1 MGHRGTETPADV
13 LETMAAEREADFLE
27 SEDSF
32 VVVLPK
38 HDSTLVVL
46 PEKAE
51 VEVKVEEEEMNEL
64 PEEETAAPETAMV
77 LRSSVANN
85 HKGLARKVLPDVTP
99 HMEMGS
105 SSSSSSNSS
114 DSLNGLKFG
123 QKIYFEDLGIGA
135 PPKSGGGSSS
145 SSAVAAAVSGGS
157 VPSTPPKKGRSGAVH
172 DLDNIKGQGSLASH
186 AHSSNVRHAMSTSR
200 GCNLQLACCSAG
212 FDIRIAHFHM
222 WLKSEYLSFDSSML
236 SSMFHQLPEFDQGKR
251 SCRRRLAGHNER
263 RRKPP
268 PGSLLSSRY
277 GRLSSSVFENSR
289 GGGFLMDFNTYPR
302 LTGRDPW
309 PTTRTSDRISGNQ
322 STATGTSGSS
332 YSGSTIPP
340 GECFTGVTDSGCA
353 LSLLSNQPWG
363 SRDQPPLSLGV
374 NNFVNTDGTHVVQ
387 SAATTHGAAVDH
399 FSSTSWAFKGNETG
413 ISLHGTMTPDLGLR
427 QMSQP
432 GNNEYSGE
440 LELELEHS
448 GAYDSSTQ
456 HMHWSL

>member
-1 MGHRGTETPADV
+1 
-13 LETMAAEREADFLE
+13 
-27 SEDSF
+27 
-32 VVVLPK
+32 
-38 HDSTLVVL
+38 
-46 PEKAE
+46 
-51 VEVKVEEEEMNEL
+51 
-64 PEEETAAPETAMV
+64 
-77 LRSSVANN
+77 
-85 HKGLARKVLPDVTP
+85 
-99 HMEMGS
+99 MEMGS

-145 SSAVAAAVSGGS
+145 SSSAVAAAVSGGS

-172 DLDNIKGQGSLASH
+172 GGQPPRCQ
-186 AHSSNVRHAMSTSR
+186 VE
-200 GCNLQLACCSAG
+200 GCNADLSDAKAYYSRHKVCGMHSKSPKVIVAGLEQRFCQQCS
-212 FDIRIAHFHM
+212 R
-222 WLKSEYLSFDSSML
+222 
-236 SSMFHQLPEFDQGKR
+236 FHQLPEFDQGKR

-322 STATGTSGSS
+322 PTATGKFLPHPWQSESENPPSNLFLHGSASGSS

-413 ISLHGTMTPDLGLR
+413 TSLHETMTSDLGLR

-432 GNNEYSGE
+432 GNNQYSGE

-448 GAYDSSTQ
+448 GAYDSATQ